1 MTLETEMTESSDRA
15 LRLYLTGYMG
25 AGKSTIGRA
34 LAENLSYKFIDTDR
48 QLVLHFHRPISEIFR
63 HHGESA
69 FREAELNC
77 LKGLSNQERVV
88 ISTGGGTLTRDETM
102 QVAKQSG
109 LVIYLEAPVD
119 VLYERVIFSPKDR
132 PMIDVPDPEA
142 VFKERFLRREP
153 YYLQA
158 DMTVNCAH
166 KPPKQVALDIIEAL
180 KPFQNQALSPQ
191 DQTARE
197 QNPTDVTP
205 LS

>member
-1 MTLETEMTESSDRA
+1 MTESPDRA
-15 LRLYLTGYMG
+15 IRLYLTGYMG

-48 QLVLHFHRPISEIFR
+48 QLVLHFRRPISEIFR
-63 HHGESA
+63 HHGEAA
-69 FREAELNC
+69 FREAELSC
-77 LKGLSNQERVV
+77 LKTLSHQERVV

-142 VFKERFLRREP
+142 VFRERFLRREP

-158 DMTVNCAH
+158 DMHINCAH
-166 KPPKQVALDIIEAL
+166 KSPKQVALDIIEAL
-180 KPFQNQALSPQ
+180 KPFQNRALSPQ
-191 DQTARE
+191 E
-197 QNPTDVTP
+197 KNPSDVTP
-205 LS
+205 SS